1 MQGKPSFALSN
12 STMEEITMD
21 AYELLKA
28 LATTTT
34 KKQDY
39 NKCMVCE
46 LVLAYAN
53 GHFDAETA
61 YVEAYNL
68 RVRFMGNASALSQ
81 RRANRAFNMF
91 DALRFGRQPEEIV
104 EYWRSTP

>member
-1 MQGKPSFALSN
+1 
-12 STMEEITMD
+12 MD
-21 AYELLKA
+21 ALLQEM
-28 LATTTT
+28 ATATAE
-34 KKQDY
+34 KQDY
-39 NKCMVCE
+39 NRCMVCD

-53 GHFDAETA
+53 GRLDAETA

-68 RVRFMGNASALSQ
+68 CVRFMGNASALSQ

-91 DALRFGRQPEEIV
+91 DALRFGSSPEEII